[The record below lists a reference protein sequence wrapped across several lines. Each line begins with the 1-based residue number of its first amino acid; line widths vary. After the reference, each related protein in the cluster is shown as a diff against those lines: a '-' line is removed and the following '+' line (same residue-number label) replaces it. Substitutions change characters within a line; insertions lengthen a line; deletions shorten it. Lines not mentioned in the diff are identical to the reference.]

1 MMEKLN
7 MRDLK
12 YLTLIT
18 DTSKLDGTTY
28 IELLPGIY
36 KNKCWNEESAF
47 IDAEHPD
54 YNSLEKL
61 FAEHFEDFDP
71 YSFQTYSKSEWL
83 DFLDLLQEYN
93 SDKIPNSFIEDFSS
107 WFKKVL
113 EVNDEVTFMGL

>member
-1 MMEKLN
+1 

-12 YLTLIT
+12 DLTLIT

-28 IELLPGIY
+28 VELLPGTY
-36 KNKCWNEESAF
+36 KNKCWNEKSAY
-47 IDAEHPD
+47 IDAEHPI
-54 YNSLEKL
+54 YNSLENL
-61 FAEHFEDFDP
+61 FAKHFKNFDP

-83 DFLDLLQEYN
+83 DFLDLLQKSN
-93 SDKIPNSFIEDFSS
+93 SDEISNSFIKDFSN